1 MKKFIFD
8 IQRFEDWATIISSG
22 GTITVDESI
31 TTANGT
37 DADETIQTSTISSSN
52 REIYANGGADKIS
65 ISGGFTGKFI
75 YGSMLT
81 IAGGTGSDVI
91 DINGY
96 YAVTYAN
103 FFINGDEDNDQ
114 ISISGSNNGIFGSK
128 GTIYGGVGDDIISI
142 YGRNGDAVSSAA
154 VSIDGGDGDDKI
166 SISDDANYNYVVNNS
181 ELTLNGGSGND
192 EISVSDSIFSSK
204 VSISG
209 GEGSDNILMGS
220 IISNNEVTIDG
231 GEGNDF
237 INVGGNGYG
246 ISNSTVSISGGESA
260 DTISI
265 NSIINN
271 SGVSI
276 VAGAGDNIS
285 VGSGGANYLF
295 DSTDKVTINGATFTA
310 SSANT
315 SASLEISADITSIKS
330 AWSGTVALSGTNSLA
345 DIDGSIVSDAGNYQI
360 VDGKL
365 VGTVEPVNP
374 QTGDIVIANGKK
386 YDVVFV
392 IDNTGSMRQYIDDV
406 KSNVNEFAQTLQNSG
421 LNCRYGLV
429 EFGDLADSEIKTY
442 EFTDD
447 VGVFVS
453 NVNNI
458 SLTDGGDY
466 PESGL
471 EAIMNGALTMNF
483 DADAEKRFIVV
494 SDASFKNFDETGDGN
509 SAEYLVTGD
518 VENALRDNA
527 VTMDVVGEAGSCRSE
542 WEPLANGTG
551 GKFYLLGSGFPSIF
565 SAITTDIINIVDL
578 NLVPE
583 NQTGYFVAT
592 QNSNTYTT
600 PIFQTTSATGNDT
613 AVGTVN
619 EVNVY
624 VADSDTDRQQTI
636 IITDGWNATATKSA
650 DKLLI
655 NGVSATVT
663 GGDDSDLFS
672 LGSDTRTVT
681 LMDLNIDE
689 DKLSFGNY
697 IPLGTMTQSIED
709 NHLVLTADDLRV
721 DLPAIAEMTDEFL
734 DYSVS
739 NAGTSSTIRELL
751 YGKSSGSGNSHISFS
766 HWTFSFTPSYSES
779 FSFL

>member
-8 IQRFEDWATIISSG
+8 MQRFEDLATVSFGEDNSDGIIEVNSMASISSG
-22 GTITVDESI
+22 INIVDETQAIGS
-31 TTANGT
+31 
-37 DADETIQTSTISSSN
+37 DSADIFLSE
-52 REIYANGGADKIS
+52 R
-65 ISGGFTGKFI
+65 FTGKNYLSDDYKNYLISLGGGEDTI
-75 YGSMLT
+75 YLGYD
-81 IAGGTGSDVI
+81 TGSGHYYAANYANITINSGADNDVI
-91 DINGY
+91 HARSNYQDNISFSEILINSEDGADYINISVDELASNTKTYAMALRNSTVTLEGGDGDDTIRIYSESVGSVAILGVNGSINGGS
-96 YAVTYAN
+96 
-103 FFINGDEDNDQ
+103 GDDQ
-114 ISISGSNNGIFGSK
+114 ISI
-128 GTIYGGVGDDIISI
+128 YGGEYGIRSYSAENVITLNGGAGSDIISI
-142 YGRNGDAVSSAA
+142 YGGTAGITSPVL
-154 VSIDGGDGDDKI
+154 IDGGDG
-166 SISDDANYNYVVNNS
+166 SD
-181 ELTLNGGSGND
+181 T
-192 EISVSDSIFSSK
+192 ISVSSIDSLNSVTDALFDSLNS
-204 VSISG
+204 VSIIA
-209 GEGSDNILMGS
+209 GS
-220 IISNNEVTIDG
+220 
-231 GEGNDF
+231 
-237 INVGGNGYG
+237 
-246 ISNSTVSISGGESA
+246 
-260 DTISI
+260 
-265 NSIINN
+265 
-271 SGVSI
+271 
-276 VAGAGDNIS
+276 GDNIS
-285 VGSGGANYLF
+285 VGSGGVNYLF
-295 DSTDKVTINGATFTA
+295 DSTDEVTINGATFTA

-315 SASLEISADITSIKS
+315 SASLESSADIMSIKS

-365 VGTVEPVNP
+365 VGAVEPVNP

-600 PIFQTTSATGNDT
+600 PIFQTSNATGNDT

-655 NGVSATVT
+655 TATIRPSAAC
-663 GGDDSDLFS
+663 SAINFS
-672 LGSDTRTVT
+672 SSPSGND
-681 LMDLNIDE
+681 NI
-689 DKLSFGNY
+689 
-697 IPLGTMTQSIED
+697 
-709 NHLVLTADDLRV
+709 
-721 DLPAIAEMTDEFL
+721 
-734 DYSVS
+734 
-739 NAGTSSTIRELL
+739 STICD
-751 YGKSSGSGNSHISFS
+751 
-766 HWTFSFTPSYSES
+766 
-779 FSFL
+779 